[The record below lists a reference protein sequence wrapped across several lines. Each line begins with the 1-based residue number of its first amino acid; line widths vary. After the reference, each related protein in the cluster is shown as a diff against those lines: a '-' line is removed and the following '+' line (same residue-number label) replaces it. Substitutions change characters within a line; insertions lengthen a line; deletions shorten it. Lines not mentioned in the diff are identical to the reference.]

1 MTNLLRIRKYTG
13 SKADRLKI
21 IRVRGDWGSYEVYKK
36 QNGGHCTLLHSAV
49 QVFAAVLLKKSSV
62 ISMEQLASFNSK
74 DLYTSL
80 FNSNLFDMQLAV
92 VM

>member
-49 QVFAAVLLKKSSV
+49 LLKKSSV